1 MLTREQCQTDK
12 RKVASAFV
20 RVARSAGVYLVR
32 ANVIGL
38 RSFIPPAMF
47 DLESEWTTGVGGGE
61 RARRRL
67 PEEIVEKQNTPW
79 FSYTPLYFENDQV
92 TNQIEIN

>member
-32 ANVIGL
+32 ANAIGL

-47 DLESEWTTGVGGGE
+47 DLESEWTTGVGGGG
-61 RARRRL
+61 RARRPL
-67 PEEIVEKQNTPW
+67 PKEIVEKQNTP
-79 FSYTPLYFENDQV
+79 
-92 TNQIEIN
+92 

>member
-1 MLTREQCQTDK
+1 
-12 RKVASAFV
+12 
-20 RVARSAGVYLVR
+20 
-32 ANVIGL
+32 
-38 RSFIPPAMF
+38 MF

-92 TNQIEIN
+92 TNQIELN